1 MQLSR
6 GFHALKLWMTLMSAG
21 RSGLVALV
29 SRHNA
34 LARRLADLIDS
45 APDLERMA
53 PVELST
59 VCFRAVPAPLRDDDA
74 ALDALNM
81 AVMREV
87 QLEGDA
93 FLSGT
98 RLRERFV
105 LRACVL
111 HAMTTEEDIVAL
123 VGAVQRAVGR
133 VCRRF
138 CIALADPHQEGIGS
152 DIRWEEQ

>member
-1 MQLSR
+1 
-6 GFHALKLWMTLMSAG
+6 AG
-21 RSGLVALV
+21 RAGLVALV

-34 LARRLADLIDS
+34 LARRLADLLDGS
-45 APDLERMA
+45 PDLERMA

-59 VCFRAVPAPLRDDDA
+59 VCFRAVPPRICGNNT
-74 ALDALNM
+74 ALDALNK

-87 QLEGDA
+87 QLEGEA

-98 RLRERFV
+98 TLRGCFV

-123 VGAVQRAVGR
+123 VEAVQRALGR
-133 VCRRF
+133 LDSGYACLSHIPSRPN
-138 CIALADPHQEGIGS
+138 DTGNTHTGPHQGMIES
-152 DIRWEEQ
+152 DLRREEH